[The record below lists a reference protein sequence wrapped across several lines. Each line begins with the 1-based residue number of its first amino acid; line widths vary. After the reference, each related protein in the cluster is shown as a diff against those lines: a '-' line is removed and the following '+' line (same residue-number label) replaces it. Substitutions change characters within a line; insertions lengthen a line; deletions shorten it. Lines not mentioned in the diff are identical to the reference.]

1 MRRSPRRSKGDNGGD
16 DGRVV
21 AVRLDMDAIPRH
33 VTVVQHDDGIRE
45 ELLDHMR
52 EYVDKKK
59 AREHLN
65 RERLLD

>member
-1 MRRSPRRSKGDNGGD
+1 M
-16 DGRVV
+16 V